1 MMKIRIN
8 KLSYILTWVI
18 FFILYN
24 TLYSQSVKDFGI
36 NIRTNLDT
44 LNRRVT
50 FNWDADTNTYN
61 FFIYK
66 KKSSD
71 SLFGEYFAKLPKDQL
86 NWSDTLLENSEIEYK
101 IEKDANLYYS
111 YGYIIAGLNIE
122 EKDYF
127 GSCLILV
134 DSTIYPNILD
144 ELNKFTNDIRS
155 DGWRV
160 IIKQA
165 PRAESFDTAKV
176 QLTKGIIL
184 DTYKEIDDL
193 SALILIG
200 RIPVPYSGNSSIDGH
215 EDHYGAWPTDVYYAE
230 LNGKWTDTLR
240 SKFDN
245 VIPRAMNLP
254 NDGKFDQTFMTSD
267 LELQMGRID
276 LFNLPFFKESEIEL
290 IKRYLLKI
298 SDFKN
303 GKVNISKIA
312 GIIDN
317 FGTDYKEGFAA
328 NGWTNFYSLLGGDS
342 VFYLKDRYELQKQDY
357 LFYYGCGPG
366 VYVACH
372 EALYSEELAK
382 SPHLAAFNLLFGS
395 YNGDW
400 DSENNLLR
408 SVLAAQPLGYTA
420 VWAGRPF
427 WFFHHLA
434 YGYNIGYSTKLTQNV
449 YPSNYTAVSPYARRM
464 NHIALH
470 GDPTLRISYFAKPE
484 NAKVKHN
491 GESIEISWEYPN
503 SDGITFNIYRSND
516 IDGKFVRINI
526 EDIKGNSFIDNHP
539 NLGKNIYQIRAKRK
553 ELAQAGTYYNLSLG
567 NFSNEINYPENFG
580 QELIIAPNPFV
591 DDITILPKT
600 NERIDRI
607 ELYDVN
613 GLKLGESYLKNITNI
628 KLSNIL
634 GKSLATGVYILRI
647 YTNNSKIE
655 YKLIKL

>member
-1 MMKIRIN
+1 MYFKN
-8 KLSYILTWVI
+8 YKFYYILIWVI
-18 FFILYN
+18 LFILYN
-24 TLYSQSVKDFGI
+24 TVYSQSVKDFGI
-36 NIRTNLDT
+36 NIRANLDT
-44 LNRRVT
+44 LNRKVT

-61 FFIYK
+61 YFIYK

-71 SLFGEYFAKLPKDQL
+71 SLFGDYKAKLPKDQL
-86 NWSDTLLENSEIEYK
+86 NWSDTLLENIEMEYK
-101 IEKDANLYYS
+101 IEKDANRYYS
-111 YGYIIAGLNIE
+111 YGYIIAGLNIQ
-122 EKDYF
+122 EKDNY
-127 GSCLILV
+127 GSCLILI

-144 ELNKFTNDIRS
+144 ELHEFINGIRS

-165 PRAESFDTAKV
+165 PRAESFDTSKV

-193 SALILIG
+193 TALILIG

-230 LNGKWTDTLR
+230 LDGKWTDTLR

-290 IKRYLLKI
+290 IKRYLQKI
-298 SDFKN
+298 SDYKN
-303 GKVNISKIA
+303 GKVNISKRA

-317 FGTDYKEGFAA
+317 FGPDYKEGFAA
-328 NGWTNFYSLLGGDS
+328 NGWTNFYSLMGGDS
-342 VFYLKDRYELQKQDY
+342 IFYLKDRYELQKQGY

-366 VYVACH
+366 SYTSCH
-372 EALYSEELAK
+372 EVLYSEELAK

-395 YNGDW
+395 YYGDW

-408 SVLAAQPLGYTA
+408 SVLAAQPLGYTS

-470 GDPTLRISYFAKPE
+470 GDPTLRMSYFAKPE
-484 NAKVKHN
+484 NAETKYN

-503 SDGITFNIYRSND
+503 SDGITFSIYRSND
-516 IDGKFVRINI
+516 IDGKYERINK

-567 NFSNEINYPENFG
+567 DFSNEINYPENFG

-591 DDITILPKT
+591 DDITILSKA
-600 NERIDRI
+600 NERIDKI
-607 ELYDVN
+607 ELFNIN
-613 GLKLGESYLKNITNI
+613 GLKLGESYLKNFTNI

-647 YTNNSKIE
+647 YTNNSKND
-655 YKLIKL
+655 YKLIKE